1 MENNR
6 FVSARRQALSRY
18 FKRLN
23 DMQKKAVFTVEGPVL
38 ILAGAGS
45 GKTSVLVNRIAN
57 MVNFGDAYADES
69 CPPFITEDDVNFLE
83 NYDGERDEE
92 TVSRLKDLIA
102 VKTVDAWRIM
112 AITFTN
118 KAAGELK
125 ERLSDMLGNKAED
138 ITAATFHSVCV
149 RILRREIDRLGY
161 EKNFTIYDSDDSQ
174 RLLKSCYDSLDL
186 SDKTFPPRSV
196 LSAIS
201 HAKDNLISPEEFEEQ
216 AGGDYRMLGY
226 AKLYKLYQERLKSAN
241 AVDFDDI
248 INLTVRLFEQEPDV
262 LDHYSNRYRY
272 IMVDEYQDTN
282 YAQLKL
288 VTLLSQ
294 KYNNICVVGD
304 DDQSIYKFR
313 GATIE
318 NILKFTEQFDGATAI
333 RLEQNYRSTQNILNA
348 ANSVISNN
356 TARNAKQLWTDTG
369 DGEKIVLYKASDE
382 SAESRYV
389 ASTILE
395 GVQNGAEYRDFAVLY
410 RMNAQSNS
418 LERAFTASGIP
429 YKVIGGQRFY
439 DRKEIKD
446 MIAYL
451 AVLNNDRDMLRFKRI
466 INEPKRGLGDSTVAM
481 IEQMSSDMGMSPIDV
496 MSNAADYPILSKK
509 AAALKKTAD
518 MFMKLKQTA
527 ETEPLDVLLDEL
539 LDVTGYRTYMENQ
552 GDEGAGRLENIA
564 ELKSTMVEYMESKED
579 GEYSLSEFLE
589 EISLYTDV
597 DKMTDDENVVC
608 MMTVHSAKGLEF
620 PTVFM
625 VGLENGIF
633 PSTRSTDTLEDL
645 EEERRLAYVAITR
658 AKKKLHISYAQQR
671 MLFGS
676 TNRNLVSRFVK
687 EIPAEYIERV
697 DGTVARKA
705 TEADVIVQNSNSYTL
720 QSQLASKRIEQA
732 KKAAVSSDDYTV
744 GERIL
749 HSKFGEGTILSVKK
763 MSNDSMLE
771 IAFETVGTKK
781 VMANF
786 AKLKKLN

>member
-57 MVNFGDAYADES
+57 MVNFGNAYADEN
-69 CPPFITEDDVNFLE
+69 CPAFVTEDDISFLE

-92 TVSRLKDLIA
+92 TVSRLKELIA
-102 VKTVDAWRIM
+102 VNTIDAWRIM

-125 ERLSDMLGNKAED
+125 ERLADMLGNKAED

-174 RLLKSCYDSLDL
+174 RLLKSCYDPLDL
-186 SDKTFPPRSV
+186 SDKTFPPRAV

-201 HAKDNLISPEEFEEQ
+201 HAKDSLITPEEFEEQ
-216 AGGDYRMLGY
+216 AGGDYRLLGY

-288 VTLLSQ
+288 VTLLSK

-369 DGEKIVLYKASDE
+369 DGEKIILYKASDE

-395 GVQNGAEYRDFAVLY
+395 GVQNGAEYKDFAVLY

-518 MFMKLKQTA
+518 MFIKLKQTA
-527 ETEPLDVLLDEL
+527 ENEPLDVLLDEL
-539 LDVTGYRTYMENQ
+539 LNVTGYRTYMENQ

-564 ELKSTMVEYMESKED
+564 ELKSTMVEYMESRED

-676 TNRNLVSRFVK
+676 TNRNMISRFIK

-705 TEADVIVQNSNSYTL
+705 TEADIIVQNSSSYTL

-732 KKAAVSSDDYTV
+732 KKAAASSDEYTV
-744 GERIL
+744 GEKIL
-749 HSKFGEGTILSVKK
+749 HGKFGEGTILSVKK

>member
-57 MVNFGDAYADES
+57 MVNFGDAYADEN
-69 CPPFITEDDVNFLE
+69 CPAFVTEDDISFLE
-83 NYDGERDEE
+83 SYDGERDEE
-92 TVSRLKDLIA
+92 TVSRLKELIA
-102 VKTVDAWRIM
+102 VNTIDAWRIM

-125 ERLSDMLGNKAED
+125 ERLADMLGNKAED

-174 RLLKSCYDSLDL
+174 RLLKSCYDPLDL
-186 SDKTFPPRSV
+186 SDKTFPPKAV

-201 HAKDNLISPEEFEEQ
+201 HAKDSLITPEEFEEQ
-216 AGGDYRMLGY
+216 AGGDYRLLGY

-248 INLTVRLFEQEPDV
+248 INLTVRLFEQEPEV

-509 AAALKKTAD
+509 SAALKKTAD
-518 MFMKLKQTA
+518 MFIKLKQTA

-564 ELKSTMVEYMESKED
+564 ELKSTMVEYMESKPD
-579 GEYSLSEFLE
+579 GDYSLSEFLE

-676 TNRNLVSRFVK
+676 TNRNMVSRFIK

-705 TEADVIVQNSNSYTL
+705 AEADVIVQNSSSYTL

-732 KKAAVSSDDYTV
+732 KKAAASSDEYTV
-744 GERIL
+744 GEKIL
-749 HSKFGEGTILSVKK
+749 HGKFGEGTILSVKK